1 MATIISRDGTKIK
14 IEVEVDISGSMF
26 EMENKILNACNEVGL
41 VATEQAIESFD
52 TDGSEIKIGDVKYT
66 VNTLSNKDYETPYGK
81 IPIKRYLY
89 QTSKGG
95 KTYIPLEVN
104 ARIVNGATPRFAK
117 ILSSKY
123 ANMQGSGVLDDLQES
138 HDRHVSL
145 QYVQN
150 VAEAVSVIA
159 DVKEELWEYSIP
171 EIKNKITS
179 IGISLDGA
187 HVGMK
192 NEGYRETMAGTISLY
207 DKNGDRHHTIYIGAS
222 PEYGKAKFYQ
232 RLTQEIV
239 KVKKLYP
246 SCSYIGVADGSKG
259 NWNFLQQH
267 TTNQILDFYHATE
280 YLSEASELFINVI
293 TRKNWLDDACHKL
306 KHDEGG
312 AFTILTNLK
321 SLLKD
326 PAKKFTK
333 AVKEKLQSAITYF
346 ENNLLRMNYAHNTTL
361 KLPIGSGVVEAAC
374 KTLIKQRCCNSGMRW
389 KESGL
394 KVVLSL
400 RGLVRTKGRWSQF
413 WSKINQYGVPAAV

>member
-1 MATIISRDGTKIK
+1 MARIISRNGTKIK
-14 IEVEVDISGSMF
+14 IEVEINISGSMF

-41 VATEQAIESFD
+41 VTTEQALESFD

-66 VNTLSNKDYETPYGK
+66 VNTMSNKDYETPYGK

-117 ILSSKY
+117 ILSSKH
-123 ANMQGSGVLDDLQES
+123 ANMQGSGVLEDLQES
-138 HDRHVSL
+138 HNRHVSL
-145 QYVQN
+145 QYVQS

-159 DVKEELWEYSIP
+159 EVKEELWEYSIP
-171 EIKNKITS
+171 EIENKITS
-179 IGISLDGA
+179 VGISLDGA

-207 DKNGDRHHTIYIGAS
+207 DEKGDRYHTIYIGAS
-222 PEYGKAKFYQ
+222 PEYGKDKFYQ
-232 RLTQEIV
+232 RLTQEID
-239 KVKKLYP
+239 KVKKLYS
-246 SCSYIGVADGSKG
+246 SCTYIGVADGSKG
-259 NWNFLQQH
+259 NWTFLEQH

-280 YLSEASELFINVI
+280 YLSEASEIFANVI
-293 TRKNWLDDACHKL
+293 TRKTWLDDACHKL
-306 KHDEGG
+306 KNDEGG
-312 AFTILTNLK
+312 ASTILTNLK

-326 PAKKFTK
+326 PPKRFTK
-333 AVKEKLQSAITYF
+333 AAKEKLQGAITYF
-346 ENNLLRMNYAHNTTL
+346 ENNLLRMNYAHNVAL

-389 KESGL
+389 KENGL

-400 RGLVRTKGRWSQF
+400 RSLVRTKGRWAQF
-413 WSKINQYGVPAAV
+413 WSKINQYGVPLAA